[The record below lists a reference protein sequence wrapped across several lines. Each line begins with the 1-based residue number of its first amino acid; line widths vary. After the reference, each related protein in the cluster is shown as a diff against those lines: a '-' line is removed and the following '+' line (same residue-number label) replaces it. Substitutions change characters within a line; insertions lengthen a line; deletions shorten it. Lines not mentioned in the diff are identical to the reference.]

1 MKKRIVLFVLLLC
14 AALLAACGAPANT
27 ASAPKKETTGRDAV
41 PQTKIDFLGGWQ
53 SGDATMSVVPARS
66 AGDYAVQVRLG
77 ADIAWTMNA
86 VFHEETGILEY
97 ENGSKSSQ
105 TRGEDGS
112 IASGTPF
119 ASGSSGTFRLN
130 NNGEIEWTD
139 TQEDR
144 ASEHRFTRTYSEP
157 PAAEDLIEN
166 FYLPVSRIGQGGAGS
181 SLKNAATACE
191 IVAYAYDRGLW
202 NANPDELQ
210 AALRTA
216 RDSLSDKER
225 SAFDANY
232 PAVTRLMNATLKSTE
247 SRIEFFEDAGVG
259 EEMKALMQN
268 DLARFSWATLFG
280 NHMALSF
287 G

>member
-14 AALLAACGAPANT
+14 AALLAACGAPANST
-27 ASAPKKETTGRDAV
+27 SASDEDTTVRDAV

-66 AGDYAVQVRLG
+66 GGDCAVQIRSG
-77 ADIAWTMNA
+77 SAEWSFNA
-86 VFHEETGILEY
+86 AFHEETAELEY
-97 ENGSKSSQ
+97 QNGSKFERSYA
-105 TRGEDGS
+105 EDGS
-112 IASGTPF
+112 IAEEKQLR
-119 ASGSSGTFRLN
+119 ADCSGTFRLN

-144 ASEHRFTRTYSEP
+144 ASEHRFTRTYSET

-166 FYLPVSRIGQGGAGS
+166 FYLPVSRIGQGSAGS

-202 NANPDELQ
+202 NANPAELQ

-232 PAVTRLMNATLKSTE
+232 TAVTRLMNATLKSTE

>member
-1 MKKRIVLFVLLLC
+1 MKKSIVLFVLLLC
-14 AALLAACGAPANT
+14 AALLTACGATENST
-27 ASAPKKETTGRDAV
+27 SASEPDTTVRDAV

-53 SGDATMSVVPARS
+53 SGDATMSVVPARNG
-66 AGDYAVQVRLG
+66 GDCAVQIRSG
-77 ADIAWTMNA
+77 SAEWAFNA
-86 VFHEETGILEY
+86 VFHEETAELEY
-97 ENGSKSSQ
+97 QNGSKFERSYA
-105 TRGEDGS
+105 EDGS
-112 IASGTPF
+112 IAEEKQLRTDCSGI
-119 ASGSSGTFRLN
+119 FRLN

-144 ASEHRFTRTYSEP
+144 ASEHLFTRTYSEP

-166 FYLPVSRIGQGGAGS
+166 FYLPVSRIGQGSAGS

-202 NANPDELQ
+202 NANPAELQ

-225 SAFDANY
+225 RAFDANY
-232 PAVTRLMNATLKSTE
+232 TAVTRLMNATLKSTE

>member
-14 AALLAACGAPANT
+14 AALLTACGAPANSTSASEQDTT
-27 ASAPKKETTGRDAV
+27 ARDTV

-53 SGDATMSVVPARS
+53 SGDATMSVVPARN
-66 AGDYAVQVRLG
+66 AGDCAVQIRSG
-77 ADIAWTMNA
+77 SAEWSFNA
-86 VFHEETGILEY
+86 VFHEETAELEY
-97 ENGSKSSQ
+97 QNGSKFERSY
-105 TRGEDGS
+105 TEDGS
-112 IASGTPF
+112 IAEEKQLHADCSGI
-119 ASGSSGTFRLN
+119 FRLN

-144 ASEHRFTRTYSEP
+144 ASEHRFTRTYSET

-202 NANPDELQ
+202 NANPAELQ

-232 PAVTRLMNATLKSTE
+232 TAVTRLMNATLKSTE